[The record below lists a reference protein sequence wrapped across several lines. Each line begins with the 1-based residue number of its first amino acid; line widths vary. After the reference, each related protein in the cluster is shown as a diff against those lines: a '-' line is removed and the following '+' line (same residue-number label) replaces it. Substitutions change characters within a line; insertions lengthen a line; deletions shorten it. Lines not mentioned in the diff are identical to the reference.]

1 MEDAPKPGSSEA
13 VVEFTTKLPEEY
25 RVPEDQLVV
34 PNVLA
39 RYGLSEVV
47 NRLLSLESP
56 VPFDFLVDGEF
67 LRTTV
72 AGYMEANKLSSEKVL
87 RLEYVFALSEPEQS
101 EVDQVPDWIAGL
113 ATLQDL
119 PSALFAAVSYDGTA
133 RIYSGGRAQTTLRL
147 SDLALTSIAALPVA
161 GGSHLVAGGKDGCV
175 RCCALRHGT
184 KGESEVVVGPVATL
198 RPPGTARA
206 VEAVAVSEDG
216 TLLGTAGWGSGEIS
230 IWNADDSLFASPSD
244 AGAGAKRK
252 ASENGEPK
260 HPKFSLKGHSQVA
273 TCLHF
278 GASARYPFTLLSGSW
293 DSSVRVWDLAAASP
307 VCNWTVA
314 RAVTSF
320 SMSPVMPPQ
329 IATAHEDGHVS
340 LWDIR
345 APPHPA
351 VQGAVSL
358 DASAGLPLASA
369 QAPHRRL
376 VAQVAWCPEDAN
388 RIASVGHDGNMC
400 ILDPRSP
407 KMPLTSL
414 RLGRTGSV
422 PTKLLCLTWL
432 GRDGLA
438 VGGSDGKVV
447 QVNLR
452 PGAAA
457 AADAGA

>member
-1 MEDAPKPGSSEA
+1 MEDAPKPGSSEV

-25 RVPEDQLVV
+25 QVPEDQLVV
-34 PNVLA
+34 PAALA

-47 NRLLSLESP
+47 NRLLSLERP

-72 AGYMEANKLSSEKVL
+72 AGYMEAHKLSSEKVL

-101 EVDQVPDWIAGL
+101 EVDQVPDWISGV
-113 ATLQDL
+113 ATLQAL
-119 PSALFAAVSYDGTA
+119 PSAVFAAVSYDGTA
-133 RIYSGGRAQTTLRL
+133 RIYSGSRAQTTLRL
-147 SDLALTSIAALPVA
+147 SDTAVTCIAALPVA

-175 RCCALRHGT
+175 RCCALRHGA
-184 KGESEVVVGPVATL
+184 KGESAEQAVAGPVATL

-216 TLLGTAGWGSGEIS
+216 TLLSSAGWDSGEIS
-230 IWNADDSLFASPSD
+230 VWNADGSLFSPPSD
-244 AGAGAKRK
+244 GAKRK
-252 ASENGEPK
+252 AGEDGESK

-376 VAQVAWCPEDAN
+376 VAQVSWCPEDAN

-407 KMPLTSL
+407 KMPMTSV

-432 GRDGLA
+432 GRDSLA

-447 QVNLR
+447 QVGLR
-452 PGAAA
+452 TGAVTP
-457 AADAGA
+457 AGAGA